1 MRRSAISR
9 TALWAIIAVV
19 VIVVVVG
26 GVAAYY
32 ATRPPPPKPT
42 PTPTPTPTHAIVG
55 QVTVGLEQSLTG
67 PLGPIGEEV
76 LWGAQLAASQI
87 NSQGGIYM
95 ANGPNGPGNY
105 TINLVWQDDQT
116 NPSDGP
122 TATST
127 LITSDHAAILITSPA
142 SAVAIADIPVIQQYN
157 EPSIFICSSP
167 LATRTSNLTNF
178 DPSKYMIFH
187 YQPTGIQ
194 YGEWAAEFLHD
205 YASQISPSGVVRIV
219 YVGQNTEYG
228 QDYFWGLNYT
238 IYKNGWQNQLKIVDT
253 EYYPFGS
260 TQFQSILSK
269 IATESPNAIVLGSFP
284 NEEAAFQQQ
293 AATVPALKGVV
304 MGPSTGIVDDMS
316 FYGPSAAGADAAGT
330 FISTNYPEYAVTSN
344 ATINAK
350 WATFRQAYKALSGQQ
365 GNLLGASGYDAVW
378 AAAYALHD
386 AGTTQN
392 TAVINALA
400 TMSPPP
406 QLVVL
411 VKPSSTGTLFNS
423 FHEVSLQPLEL
434 EVFWNSTSG
443 QPYTQVVWPSQYA
456 TASPQ
461 FGIFP

>member
-1 MRRSAISR
+1 
-9 TALWAIIAVV
+9 
-19 VIVVVVG
+19 
-26 GVAAYY
+26 
-32 ATRPPPPKPT
+32 
-42 PTPTPTPTHAIVG
+42 VG
-55 QVTVGLEQSLTG
+55 QVTIGLEQSLTG
-67 PLGPIGEEV
+67 ALGPIGEEV
-76 LWGAQLAASQI
+76 LWGAQLAAAQI

-116 NPSDGP
+116 NPSVGP

-127 LITSDHAAILITSPA
+127 LITSDHAAILITTPA
-142 SAVAIADIPVIQQYN
+142 SVVAIADIPVIQQYD

-178 DPSKYMIFH
+178 DPSKSMIFH

-194 YGEWAAEFLHD
+194 YGEWAAEFLYQYKD
-205 YASQISPSGVVRIV
+205 QIQSSQGQSTSGPLRVV

-228 QDYFWGLNYT
+228 QDYFWGFNYT
-238 IYKNGWQNQLKIVDT
+238 IYQNGWQNQIQIVDV

-269 IATESPNAIVLGSFP
+269 VATESPNAIVLGSFP

-293 AATVPALKGVV
+293 AATFPALKGVV

-316 FYGPSAAGADAAGT
+316 FYGPSAAGPDAAGT

-350 WATFRQAYKALSGQQ
+350 WAAFRSAYKELSGQQ

-378 AAAYALHD
+378 VAAYALHD

-411 VKPSSTGTLFNS
+411 VKPTPSGTLFDS
-423 FHEVSLQPLEL
+423 FHEVSLQPLMI

-443 QPYTQVVWPSQYA
+443 QPYTQVVWPSQFA